1 VGRQRNKPKLDTY
14 SKAVLIGKVSLFIGV
29 ASLSVG
35 LLTVAKS
42 NLSASEEAQRH
53 VQELF
58 KDRLLSRPDSVGMTE
73 SGASFRI
80 TAEQG
85 ILDRTSD
92 GAERQLLEKVRVTL
106 ETASER
112 TSHITADLGSLSS
125 GPRNALLSGKVRGN
139 TSDGYRLET
148 EELSS
153 NLELGTALSR
163 GPVLLH
169 GPNFTLNS
177 GQMSVDFGANV
188 ERYVFSGGVTVVY
201 AHDPLTQ

>member
-1 VGRQRNKPKLDTY
+1 MGQQLNKPKLDRY
-14 SKAVLIGKVSLFIGV
+14 SQAILIVKMSLFIGV
-29 ASLSVG
+29 VFLSVG
-35 LLTVAKS
+35 LFTVAKS

-73 SGASFRI
+73 SGASYSI
-80 TAEQG
+80 TAERG
-85 ILDRTSD
+85 IRDRAAD
-92 GAERQLLEKVRVTL
+92 GIERQILEKVRVML

-112 TSHITADLGSLSS
+112 TSDITADLGSISS
-125 GPRNALLSGKVRGN
+125 GARDALLSGNVRGI

-163 GPVLLH
+163 GPVIIF
-169 GPNFTLNS
+169 GPNFVLNS
-177 GQMSVDFGANV
+177 GKMAVNFGNDT
-188 ERYVFSGGVTVVY
+188 EIFIFSSGVKVIHGSNTI
-201 AHDPLTQ
+201 TN